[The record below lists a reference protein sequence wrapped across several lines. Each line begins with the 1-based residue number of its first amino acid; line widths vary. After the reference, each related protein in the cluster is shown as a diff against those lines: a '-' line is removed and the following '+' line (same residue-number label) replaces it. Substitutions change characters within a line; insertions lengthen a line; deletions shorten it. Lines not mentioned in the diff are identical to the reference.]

1 VSDLLELSSRI
12 IDSGLDFD
20 QFSRMKQELSEVTDS
35 IVLVESW
42 SHSIALR
49 TGAGWLSSIRAAR

>member
-1 VSDLLELSSRI
+1 VADLLELSSRI
-12 IDSGLDFD
+12 IDSGFDFD
-20 QFSRMKQELSEVTDS
+20 PFSRMKQELSEVADS

-49 TGAGWLSSIRAAR
+49 T